1 MTSVKNQRLI
11 AGFIDGSFGN
21 ADAVGGIGQE
31 KNTEI
36 FDGHLQALLTI
47 RQQTFA
53 AGPEVSSHNSVKL
66 DGANAQAVVSYKIMV
81 DLADISV
88 QRAEKRIVLKNL
100 IVKVPR
106 VRV

>member
-21 ADAVGGIGQE
+21 ADAAGGIGQE

-36 FDGHLQALLTI
+36 LDGHLQALLTI

-66 DGANAQAVVSYKIMV
+66 DGANAQAVVSY
-81 DLADISV
+81 ISV